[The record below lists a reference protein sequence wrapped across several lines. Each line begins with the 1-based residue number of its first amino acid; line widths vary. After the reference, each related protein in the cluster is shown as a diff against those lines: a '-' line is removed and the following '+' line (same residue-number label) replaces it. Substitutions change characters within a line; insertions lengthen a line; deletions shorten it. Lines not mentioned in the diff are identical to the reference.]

1 LTAAKRAS
9 RGRTKA
15 VKETVSRYNRLVQE
29 LDQLE
34 APPWMTPIMKHTVW
48 SSDGALDVDP
58 MDDTWASL
66 WQNMLQ
72 VEWTDPKGPPD
83 WVSDPN
89 VRSGIKV
96 ILTLDRIREERERRH
111 QEHQNVSQWLF
122 SMLREAVL
130 TRSMIPGMCLRG
142 DFILN

>member
-1 LTAAKRAS
+1 MTAAKRAS

-15 VKETVSRYNRLVQE
+15 VKETVSRYNKLVQE

-34 APPWMTPIMKHTVW
+34 APPWMMPIMKHTVW

-89 VRSGIKV
+89 IRSGIKV
-96 ILTLDRIREERERRH
+96 ILMLDHICEERGRCH

-122 SMLREAVL
+122 SMLHEAVL